1 VLILTIHRL
10 IMTNKKTCH
19 KFRCLHDLFTLI
31 VFLILLS
38 IVTNTIFEVA
48 TSIDKGT
55 YSTSIA
61 DLKFPL
67 HK

>member
-1 VLILTIHRL
+1 
-10 IMTNKKTCH
+10 MTNFKTNLGQ
-19 KFRCLHDLFTLI
+19 KSILDFFTLI

-38 IVTNTIFEVA
+38 ILTNTIFEVV
-48 TSIDKGT
+48 TTIDKGT